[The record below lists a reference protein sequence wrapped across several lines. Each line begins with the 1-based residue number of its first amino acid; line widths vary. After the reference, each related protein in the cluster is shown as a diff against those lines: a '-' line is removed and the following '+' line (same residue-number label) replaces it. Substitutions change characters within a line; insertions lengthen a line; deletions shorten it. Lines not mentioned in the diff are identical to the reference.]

1 MARLTSQDDGWKIP
15 IGRIDM
21 QMVARI
27 GMHHVD
33 DTSLRQHLREGEDI
47 VLQSDVTATTS
58 CSRIDLHSA

>member
-1 MARLTSQDDGWKIP
+1 MARLTSQDDGWKIA

-33 DTSLRQHLREGEDI
+33 DTGLRQHL
-47 VLQSDVTATTS
+47 
-58 CSRIDLHSA
+58 

>member
-33 DTSLRQHLREGEDI
+33 DTGLRQHL
-47 VLQSDVTATTS
+47 
-58 CSRIDLHSA
+58 